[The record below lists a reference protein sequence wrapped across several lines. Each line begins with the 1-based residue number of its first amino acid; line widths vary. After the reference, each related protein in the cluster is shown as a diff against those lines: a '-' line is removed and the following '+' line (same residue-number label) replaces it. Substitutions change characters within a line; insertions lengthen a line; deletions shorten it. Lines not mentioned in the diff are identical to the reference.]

1 MYKST
6 AMNEYKQVGTKVAAE
21 TADPHHLI
29 QLLMNG
35 FVEKVNTAKYHMNN
49 KDIAAKGENIS
60 RAIAILDGLKVSLD
74 MNKGGDIANNLSSLY
89 EYMQRKLLMSN
100 VKDDTA
106 NLDEVIS
113 LMNEIRE
120 GWNAIPQ
127 TERKAFAAKN

>member
-21 TADPHHLI
+21 TADPHLLI

-35 FVEKVNTAKYHMNN
+35 FVEKVNAAKFHMNN

-74 MNKGGDIANNLSSLY
+74 MDKGGDIANNLASLY
-89 EYMQRKLLMSN
+89 EYMQKQLLTSN
-100 VKDDTA
+100 LKNDTD

-127 TERKAFAAKN
+127 TDRQAFAAKN

>member
-6 AMNEYKQVGTKVAAE
+6 AMNEYKQIGTKVAAE
-21 TADPHHLI
+21 TADPHQLI

-35 FVEKVNTAKYHMNN
+35 FVEKVNASKYHMNN
-49 KDIAAKGENIS
+49 KNTAAKGENIS

-74 MNKGGDIANNLSSLY
+74 MDKGGDIANNLSSLY
-89 EYMQRKLLMSN
+89 EYMQKQLLLSN
-100 VKDDTA
+100 MKDDTS

-120 GWNAIPQ
+120 GWDAIPQ
-127 TERKAFAAKN
+127 TDRQNFSVAK